1 MSKYKVNDVVE
12 IVDKI
17 NGHGFVIGELVEI
30 TKVYQDGRSY
40 DAMND
45 EGDWWAVEESEIS
58 DVGFTLPKD
67 KPDMVNSPSHYGS
80 GSIECIEYI
89 EDFLTTEEYIGYL
102 RGNIA
107 KYNHRWRYKGG
118 LQDLKKSQY
127 YHNRLIALMEKLDGP
142 QFA

>member
-1 MSKYKVNDVVE
+1 MSKYKVGDVVE

-17 NGHGFVIGELVEI
+17 NGHGFAIGELVEI
-30 TKVYQDGRSY
+30 IKVYRDGGSY

-45 EGDWWAVEESEIS
+45 GGDWWAVEESEIS
-58 DVGFTLPKD
+58 DVGFTIPTQD
-67 KPDMVNSPSHYGS
+67 EPDMVNSPAHYGT

-107 KYNHRWRYKGG
+107 KYLHRFRYKNGIE
-118 LQDLKKSQY
+118 DLRKAEWY
-127 YHNRLIALMEKLDGP
+127 LNRLSQAMGDE
-142 QFA
+142 